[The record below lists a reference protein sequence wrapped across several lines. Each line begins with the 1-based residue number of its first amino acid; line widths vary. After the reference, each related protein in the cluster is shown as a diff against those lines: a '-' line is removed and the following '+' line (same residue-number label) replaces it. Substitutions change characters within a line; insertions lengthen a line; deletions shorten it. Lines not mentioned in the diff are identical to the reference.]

1 MQKYQANAQH
11 TIANNTSGS
20 NGDMFNLSNNN
31 GHSELPQVTASGN
44 NVYVVWLDDTPG
56 SRDVFLRRS
65 NDGGNTFDTKI
76 INLSKNNLQ
85 GGGGAFNLK
94 ITALAN
100 NLYVVWENTP
110 ENNGQIFFSKST
122 DGGDTFSRPINLG
135 NNTGFFGYPEIA
147 VSKSYYVYAVW
158 HNAGAGI
165 SFRRSTDGG
174 NTFDKE
180 INLSNNIPLSF
191 QPQIAISDND
201 NNIYVVW
208 TKIHSYKI
216 QNKQQQPSRYDIIFR
231 KSTDRGQTFGGKGIS
246 LANNSSGFSDDLLLA
261 TSGTNVYALW
271 VNGTIVSGE
280 FTFITDVV
288 FAKSLDNGNK
298 FDKLVNNVSNFTGW
312 SFGPQMAVLGSN
324 VYVVWNENPHGKK
337 GDIMFRR
344 SNNYGTTFENKITD
358 LSNGTE
364 GDSFD
369 QKIVAVQSKNNVN
382 DVYVVWN
389 EYATNGNEEIRL
401 GRSTDGGNTFDNS
414 TNLTSNN
421 NNGNNQLAQHPQ
433 IALSKIVNNNTNVY
447 VTWDANTTA
456 NNEEIFLRKITTTI
470 PSLYDG
476 NKSAIA
482 LGSNNTISENANKSI
497 GKDIG
502 IPATTT
508 ITTIT
513 TTAPAAAA
521 INIAIIRPTFTAAA
535 YDNAFYLFYKLNANA
550 TIGSNITRHV
560 GLLSNTI
567 TTNNNTLSEAASR
580 VSSEAAIDYL
590 VDHIKWLMP
599 KSNITVLSDEDAH
612 NGYIFKKEGGGN
624 SSNANSNNNQNAYDV
639 VILGHQEY
647 VTQKEYD
654 NLKKFVTN
662 GGILFLMDGNT
673 FYAEVKYDD
682 KTKTVTLA
690 KGHSWEFNGKS
701 AWRSI
706 GERWTKE
713 TSQWIG
719 SNYLCYSCRIIFLNN
734 PFEYQHREE
743 QYMTNP
749 KDKILLDYNAS
760 VIGPHSTDDI
770 DTTNNSTMADHSNV
784 TNAPPQN
791 NNNKTTKME
800 IATYELDYGKGNVI
814 SLGIYADDVINNYI
828 FNKFLDS
835 LLLRYSLKDKTQ

>member
-20 NGDMFNLSNNN
+20 NGDMSNLSNNN

-44 NVYVVWLDDTPG
+44 NLYVIWLDDTPG

-135 NNTGFFGYPEIA
+135 NNTGFFGLPEIA
-147 VSKSYYVYAVW
+147 VSKSNYVYAVW
-158 HNAGAGI
+158 HNAGDGI

-216 QNKQQQPSRYDIIFR
+216 QNNQQQPSRYDIIFR
-231 KSTDRGQTFGGKGIS
+231 KSTDRGQTFDGKGIS
-246 LANNSSGFSDDLLLA
+246 LANNSSGFSDYLLLA

-280 FTFITDVV
+280 PTFLTDIV
-288 FAKSLDNGNK
+288 FAKSHDNGNK
-298 FDKLVNNVSNFTGW
+298 FDKLVNNVNNYTGW

-324 VYVVWNENPHGKK
+324 VYVVWNENPHEKK
-337 GDIMFRR
+337 GEIMFRR
-344 SNNYGTTFENKITD
+344 SNNNGTTFENRITD

-382 DVYVVWN
+382 DIYVVWN
-389 EYATNGNEEIRL
+389 EYATNGNGEIRL

-421 NNGNNQLAQHPQ
+421 NDGNNQLAQHPQ
-433 IALSKIVNNNTNVY
+433 IALSKIDNNTNVY
-447 VTWDANTTA
+447 VAWDANTTA
-456 NNEEIFLRKITTTI
+456 NNEEIFLRKITTTT

-482 LGSNNTISENANKSI
+482 LGSNNTIRENANKSI

-508 ITTIT
+508 TTIT

-521 INIAIIRPTFTAAA
+521 TNIAIIRPTFTAAA

-647 VTQKEYD
+647 VTQKEYN

-770 DTTNNSTMADHSNV
+770 DTTNNSTMAYHSNV
-784 TNAPPQN
+784 TNAPPQ

-800 IATYELDYGKGNVI
+800 IATYELDYGKGKVI
-814 SLGIYADDVINNYI
+814 SLGIYADDVIDNYI

>member
-20 NGDMFNLSNNN
+20 NGDMSNLSDNN

-147 VSKSYYVYAVW
+147 VSKSNYVYAVW
-158 HNAGAGI
+158 HNAGDGI

-180 INLSNNIPLSF
+180 INLSNNIPLSY

-231 KSTDRGQTFGGKGIS
+231 KSTDRGQTFDGKGIS

-521 INIAIIRPTFTAAA
+521 TNIAIIRPTFTAAA

-624 SSNANSNNNQNAYDV
+624 SSNTNSNNNQNVYDV

-770 DTTNNSTMADHSNV
+770 DPTNNSTMPYHSNV

>member
-1 MQKYQANAQH
+1 
-11 TIANNTSGS
+11 
-20 NGDMFNLSNNN
+20 
-31 GHSELPQVTASGN
+31 
-44 NVYVVWLDDTPG
+44 
-56 SRDVFLRRS
+56 
-65 NDGGNTFDTKI
+65 
-76 INLSKNNLQ
+76 
-85 GGGGAFNLK
+85 
-94 ITALAN
+94 
-100 NLYVVWENTP
+100 
-110 ENNGQIFFSKST
+110 
-122 DGGDTFSRPINLG
+122 
-135 NNTGFFGYPEIA
+135 
-147 VSKSYYVYAVW
+147 
-158 HNAGAGI
+158 
-165 SFRRSTDGG
+165 
-174 NTFDKE
+174 
-180 INLSNNIPLSF
+180 
-191 QPQIAISDND
+191 
-201 NNIYVVW
+201 
-208 TKIHSYKI
+208 
-216 QNKQQQPSRYDIIFR
+216 
-231 KSTDRGQTFGGKGIS
+231 
-246 LANNSSGFSDDLLLA
+246 
-261 TSGTNVYALW
+261 
-271 VNGTIVSGE
+271 
-280 FTFITDVV
+280 
-288 FAKSLDNGNK
+288 
-298 FDKLVNNVSNFTGW
+298 
-312 SFGPQMAVLGSN
+312 MAVLGSN

-508 ITTIT
+508 ITT
-513 TTAPAAAA
+513 TAPAAAA
-521 INIAIIRPTFTAAA
+521 TNIAIIRPTFTAAA

-624 SSNANSNNNQNAYDV
+624 SSNANSNNNQNVYDV

-770 DTTNNSTMADHSNV
+770 DTTNNSTMAYHSNV

-800 IATYELDYGKGNVI
+800 IATYELDYGKGKVI

>member
-1 MQKYQANAQH
+1 MQKYQSNAQH

-20 NGDMFNLSNNN
+20 NGDMSNLSNNN

-44 NVYVVWLDDTPG
+44 NLYVVWLDDTPG

-135 NNTGFFGYPEIA
+135 NNTGFFGLPEIA
-147 VSKSYYVYAVW
+147 VSKSNYVYVVW
-158 HNAGAGI
+158 HNAGDRI

-216 QNKQQQPSRYDIIFR
+216 QNNQQQPSRYDIIFR
-231 KSTDRGQTFGGKGIS
+231 KSIDRGQTFDSKGIS
-246 LANNSSGFSDDLLLA
+246 LANNSSGFSDGLLLA

-280 FTFITDVV
+280 PTFITDIV
-288 FAKSLDNGNK
+288 FAKSHDNGNK
-298 FDKLVNNVSNFTGW
+298 FDKLVNNVNNYTGW

-324 VYVVWNENPHGKK
+324 VYVVWNENPHEKK
-337 GDIMFRR
+337 GEIMFRR
-344 SNNYGTTFENKITD
+344 SNNNGTTFENRITD

-382 DVYVVWN
+382 DIFVVWN

-414 TNLTSNN
+414 TNLTSTNN
-421 NNGNNQLAQHPQ
+421 NDGNNQLAQHPQ
-433 IALSKIVNNNTNVY
+433 IALSKIDNNNTNVY
-447 VTWDANTTA
+447 VAWDANTTA

-470 PSLYDG
+470 PSLYEG

-482 LGSNNTISENANKSI
+482 LGSNNTIRENANKSI

-502 IPATTT
+502 IPAA
-508 ITTIT
+508 ITTT

-521 INIAIIRPTFTAAA
+521 TNIAIIRPTFTAAA

-567 TTNNNTLSEAASR
+567 TTNNNTLSEAASG

-624 SSNANSNNNQNAYDV
+624 SSNANSNNNQNVYDV

-770 DTTNNSTMADHSNV
+770 DPTNNSTMAYHSNV

-800 IATYELDYGKGNVI
+800 IATYELDYGKGKVI

>member
-1 MQKYQANAQH
+1 
-11 TIANNTSGS
+11 
-20 NGDMFNLSNNN
+20 
-31 GHSELPQVTASGN
+31 
-44 NVYVVWLDDTPG
+44 
-56 SRDVFLRRS
+56 
-65 NDGGNTFDTKI
+65 
-76 INLSKNNLQ
+76 
-85 GGGGAFNLK
+85 
-94 ITALAN
+94 
-100 NLYVVWENTP
+100 
-110 ENNGQIFFSKST
+110 
-122 DGGDTFSRPINLG
+122 
-135 NNTGFFGYPEIA
+135 
-147 VSKSYYVYAVW
+147 
-158 HNAGAGI
+158 
-165 SFRRSTDGG
+165 
-174 NTFDKE
+174 TFDKE

-191 QPQIAISDND
+191 QPQIAVSDND
-201 NNIYVVW
+201 NNVYVVW

-231 KSTDRGQTFGGKGIS
+231 KSIDRGETFDGKGIS

-280 FTFITDVV
+280 STFITDIV

-298 FDKLVNNVSNFTGW
+298 FDKLVNNVSNSTGW

-324 VYVVWNENPHGKK
+324 VYVVWNENPHEKK

-433 IALSKIVNNNTNVY
+433 IALSKIDNNTNVY
-447 VTWDANTTA
+447 VAWDANTTA

-470 PSLYDG
+470 PSLYGG
-476 NKSAIA
+476 NKSAIV
-482 LGSNNTISENANKSI
+482 LGSNTTISENANKSV

-502 IPATTT
+502 ILAATT

-521 INIAIIRPTFTAAA
+521 TNIAIIRPTFTAAA

-624 SSNANSNNNQNAYDV
+624 SSNTNSNNNQNAYDV

-682 KTKTVTLA
+682 KTKTITLA
-690 KGHSWEFNGKS
+690 KGHNWEFNGKS

-770 DTTNNSTMADHSNV
+770 DTTNNSTMAYHSNV
-784 TNAPPQN
+784 TNAPPQNN

-800 IATYELDYGKGNVI
+800 IATYELDYGKGKVI
-814 SLGIYADDVINNYI
+814 ALGIYADDIIINYR